1 MYQELIL
8 ASVGEE
14 GKCVPRINL
23 GLCGGGREATIVVIV
38 TSLCHSAVY
47 MMLSQTAVIFRYPPA
62 NCSRCVVIIVT
73 N

>member
-14 GKCVPRINL
+14 GKCVPIINL

-47 MMLSQTAVIFRYPPA
+47 DALSNSSYFQVPSSQLFQTRG
-62 NCSRCVVIIVT
+62 NNS